1 MEKES
6 KKSLS
11 CRKAFIRHLR
21 IFVSDG
27 MINERK
33 EIRRSRIT
41 NFRDDRSLC
50 YNGFTLIEL
59 LVVVLIIGILAAV
72 AVPQYQK
79 AVWKSRNV
87 QLKTLVSSLA
97 QAENAYYMANGQ
109 YADSFDELSLDV
121 PLAEPTGGYNF
132 CSLSVAQARQ
142 SVRQGKDFEVVLN
155 IPNSGGGVSGV
166 WTDGPYKCTGFTF
179 NLVAQKMKCIE
190 ANHNSGGTFVSDGRF
205 CEKLEKGTNRRLESG
220 WYWYD
225 LP

>member
-1 MEKES
+1 MKN
-6 KKSLS
+6 KQ
-11 CRKAFIRHLR
+11 A
-21 IFVSDG
+21 
-27 MINERK
+27 
-33 EIRRSRIT
+33 
-41 NFRDDRSLC
+41 
-50 YNGFTLIEL
+50 FTLIEL

-72 AVPQYQK
+72 ALPQYQK

-121 PLAEPTGGYNF
+121 PLVEPTGGYNF

-166 WTDGPYKCTGFTF
+166 WTDGPYKCTGFVF
-179 NLVAQKMKCIE
+179 KMSSQNMICIE
-190 ANHNSGGTFVSDGRF
+190 ANHGSYVSDGRF
-205 CEKLEKGTNRRLESG
+205 CEKLEKGTNRRLGSG